1 MRIAVLCSAT
11 ALALIACSP
20 APADNSAAAKAAID
34 ASNANWA
41 RLSAAGHSDS
51 IAQYFHAN
59 AVMLPPNM
67 SPVRGRDSITA
78 FFAVINTMST
88 TPPTLAV
95 RAEEV
100 WASGASATE
109 VGRWTFTMPPN
120 ATLPPGM
127 TAVDSGKY
135 MVHWVQENG
144 QWLIAHDIWN
154 SDLPLPAPAPATT
167 P

>member
-1 MRIAVLCSAT
+1 MRTVALSAAT
-11 ALALIACSP
+11 ALTLLGCSP

-34 ASNANWA
+34 AINANWA
-41 RLSAAGHSDS
+41 RLSAAGRSDS

-67 SPVRGRDSITA
+67 PPVRGRDSITA
-78 FFAVINTMST
+78 FFAVINTMSS
-88 TPPTLAV
+88 TPPTLAL

-109 VGRWTFTMPPN
+109 VGRWTFTWPAAAP
-120 ATLPPGM
+120 LPPGAM
-127 TAVDSGKY
+127 AVDSGKY

-154 SDLPLPAPAPATT
+154 SDLAPPVPAAASR
-167 P
+167 